1 MRNPIEY
8 HLQET
13 GFFRIDWL
21 ATLWLLPA
29 LLLVLAAMAF
39 LGLCVYNDARSRRNP
54 NAALWG
60 VLSGF
65 LAVAA
70 IPYAVSVF
78 SSRTRMKESADHVP
92 DGRAAYCRRRTLF
105 LVLWAGA
112 VAAAVIWSVVVIT
125 IF

>member
-65 LAVAA
+65 FAVAA

-92 DGRAAYCRRRTLF
+92 DSRAAYRRRRTLF
-105 LVLWAGA
+105 LALWVGA
-112 VAAAVIWSVVVIT
+112 VAVAVIWSVVVIT